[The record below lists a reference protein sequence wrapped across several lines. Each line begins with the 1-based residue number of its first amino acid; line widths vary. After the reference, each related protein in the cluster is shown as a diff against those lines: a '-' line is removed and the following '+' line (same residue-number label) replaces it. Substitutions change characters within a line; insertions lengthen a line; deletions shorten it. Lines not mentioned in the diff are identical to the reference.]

1 MINLTSQVSSCNVL
15 HLCLAVIGW
24 FLIVIIT
31 LLERF
36 PQFSSVEQLSHIF
49 LEFSGNHSP

>member
-1 MINLTSQVSSCNVL
+1 MHSWSGELLTHDDNYK
-15 HLCLAVIGW
+15 
-24 FLIVIIT
+24 FFKF